1 MQGRRGRKT
10 WKRLEVL
17 HEVMQGSLQERLK
30 RFEELYLRQGY
41 RLVGRNSAVK
51 ICLWTKKSLLGKGE
65 CYKSKFYGISSWRCL
80 QFTPSLFHCTHQCL
94 FCWRKVEATLE
105 PHEELP
111 PDDPREVVER
121 AILAQRELLS
131 GFKGNPKVN
140 LSKWEEA
147 QLPRHAAIS
156 LAGEPTLY
164 PLLTPL
170 LEEFHRRGFTTF
182 LVSNGTMPER
192 LKELGVEPTQ
202 LYLTLPAPDEATYSM
217 VCRPRIPDGWKK
229 LNLSLELL
237 SSFSCRKVLRL
248 TLVRGLNLKDPE
260 GYAKLIEKASPDYV
274 EPKGYFPVGYSR
286 QRLGPSLMPT
296 HQEIRSFAEE
306 LEKLT
311 NYRIADEVPVSSVV
325 LMKR

>member
-1 MQGRRGRKT
+1 
-10 WKRLEVL
+10 
-17 HEVMQGSLQERLK
+17 MQGSLQERLK
-30 RFEELYLRQGY
+30 RFEELYLKQGY

-111 PDDPREVVER
+111 PDDPGEVVEK

-182 LVSNGTMPER
+182 LVSNGTIPER

-260 GYAKLIEKASPDYV
+260 GYAKLIEKANPDYV

>member
-1 MQGRRGRKT
+1 M
-10 WKRLEVL
+10 L

-30 RFEELYLRQGY
+30 RFEELYLKQGY

-111 PDDPREVVER
+111 PDDPGEVVEK

-182 LVSNGTMPER
+182 LVSNGTIPER

-260 GYAKLIEKASPDYV
+260 GYAKLIEKANPDYV